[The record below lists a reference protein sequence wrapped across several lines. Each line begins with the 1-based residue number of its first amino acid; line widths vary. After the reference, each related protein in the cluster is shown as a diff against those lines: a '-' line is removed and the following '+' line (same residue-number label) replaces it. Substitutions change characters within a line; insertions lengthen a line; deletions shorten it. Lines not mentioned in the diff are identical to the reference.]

1 MVIAWSQKFK
11 GPSATWPALIGAT
24 VGEILDYLDDEF
36 DIPDEGVNSHLK
48 GFDEEEDRD
57 GEAPSTQSVAN

>member
-1 MVIAWSQKFK
+1 MA
-11 GPSATWPALIGAT
+11 SANRRYT